1 MRSLASLHERPK
13 CLRIRYLRFDNTNRR
28 RGGFG
33 SLPAFALANDEQKG
47 KRPNSRTV
55 LLDCHRTGSSE
66 VPGSRRGVK
75 PNSRNE
81 RSAPQKQSG
90 RQLNSAVSMSFLVEN
105 VYMRVPSSPNCCNT
119 STSAAAGTAHSSL
132 FPRNGKRHD
141 TATHIMRN
149 IGMHPVEMRQVSR
162 RQNLVYG
169 GYYATRRSASSG
181 RRIRAVLPR

>member
-66 VPGSRRGVK
+66 VPGSRRGAK
-75 PNSRNE
+75 PNPRNE

-90 RQLNSAVSMSFLVEN
+90 GQLNNAVSMSFGRER
-105 VYMRVPSSPNCCNT
+105 VYARAELSELCNSSI
-119 STSAAAGTAHSSL
+119 SAAAGTAHLLL

-141 TATHIMRN
+141 TATHIYEKYRYAPGRN
-149 IGMHPVEMRQVSR
+149 
-162 RQNLVYG
+162 
-169 GYYATRRSASSG
+169 ASG
-181 RRIRAVLPR
+181 V